1 MIRKRL
7 FCRLVIIGRRWRI
20 DAEGDTREE
29 TIHKGLLRGDLEVL
43 RIFHVVLYLVVTR
56 FNETIDELVVL
67 DYGDLL
73 YAALLIWPMR

>member
-7 FCRLVIIGRRWRI
+7 FCGLVVIGRRWRI
-20 DAEGDTREE
+20 DAESDTREE
-29 TIHKGLLRGDLEVL
+29 TIHEGLLRGDLEVL
-43 RIFHVVLYLVVTR
+43 RIFHVVLNLVVTR
-56 FNETIDELVVL
+56 FDETIDELVVL